1 MTRHISDLAM
11 LYVDNRELPYQ
22 VRMDTDEHSQVCT
35 IQFGNSF
42 TLSVLNSLEL
52 DTFVKALQEFADAAH
67 ELHYGIQAQR
77 VEALGEE
84 MAQLQQKLDDCGVVA
99 THEWTQINEA
109 VRAKKINAARAKAL
123 REEEVEEAPTGFDPT
138 TLPEVMAVLRSE
150 MQELLDHGRDWD
162 QLEEAEP
169 TTLPEAIAVLA
180 EGAGLQRLPEPEPCS
195 EPSKVERRHAERMS
209 KVERLMRGTVSA
221 PQIDPMNDPMNW

>member
-22 VRMDTDEHSQVCT
+22 VRMDTDEHSPVCT
-35 IQFGNSF
+35 IRFGNSF
-42 TLSVLNSLEL
+42 TLSVVDPLMLE
-52 DTFVKALQEFADAAH
+52 TFIQDLQKFADAAH

-84 MAQLQQKLDDCGVVA
+84 MARLQQKLDDAGA
-99 THEWTQINEA
+99 QRM
-109 VRAKKINAARAKAL
+109 RAAAEEEINAARARYL

-180 EGAGLQRLPEPEPCS
+180 EGAGLQRLPQTEPEPCS

>member
-84 MAQLQQKLDDCGVVA
+84 MARLQQKLDDAGA
-99 THEWTQINEA
+99 QRM
-109 VRAKKINAARAKAL
+109 RAAAEEEINAARARYL

-180 EGAGLQRLPEPEPCS
+180 EGAGLQRLPQTEPEPCS